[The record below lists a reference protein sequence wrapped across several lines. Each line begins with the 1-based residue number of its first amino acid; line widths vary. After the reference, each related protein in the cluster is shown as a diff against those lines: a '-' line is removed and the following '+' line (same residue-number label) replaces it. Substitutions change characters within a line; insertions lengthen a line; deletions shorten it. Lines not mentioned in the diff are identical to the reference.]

1 MKIAIING
9 SPKGGAE
16 QHHPSEHKNLE
27 KLYPTHEFRRL
38 VLGFYSFGVKND
50 DSITKIRRLL

>member
-9 SPKGGAE
+9 SPKG
-16 QHHPSEHKNLE
+16 QNSITLQSIKYLE
-27 KLYPTHEFRRL
+27 KLYPTHEFREI

>member
-9 SPKGGAE
+9 SPKG
-16 QHHPSEHKNLE
+16 QNSITLQSIKYLE
-27 KLYPTHEFRRL
+27 KLYSTHEFREL